1 MLRANVITRVTA
13 PAASTALTTL
23 ETVKSVLGISGTAD
37 DAYLTLAISQASAVI
52 STYCNRVF
60 ALETVEEAIRPAM
73 DTYPWNVPGGLSPVQ
88 LCRWPVTAISSV
100 TEDGIMLIP
109 GTDCEVDRAQGQV
122 WRLDLNGNLIAWRTV
137 RIAAVYS
144 GGYVLPPSASRTL
157 PVDLELAAIDLVKAQ
172 YMARTRDPLLKGEAV
187 PGVYS
192 AQYDLSSNAGSGLPD
207 SIVGLIDNYRVPVAA

>member
-23 ETVKSVLGISGTAD
+23 ETVKSVLGISGATD
-37 DAYLTLAISQASAVI
+37 DVYLTLAIGQASAVI

-60 ALETVEEAIRPAM
+60 ALETVEDAIRPAM
-73 DTYPWNVPGGLSPVQ
+73 DSYPWNVPGGLSPVQ
-88 LCRWPVTAISSV
+88 LSRWPVTAISSV
-100 TEDGIMLIP
+100 TEDGVILIP
-109 GTDCEVDRAQGQV
+109 GTDYEVDRVQGQV
-122 WRLDLNGNLIAWRTV
+122 WRLDLNGNLIAWHTV
-137 RIAAVYS
+137 RVVAVYS
-144 GGYVLPPSASRTL
+144 GGYVLPPSVSRTL

-187 PGVYS
+187 PGIYS
-192 AQYDLSSNAGSGLPD
+192 AQYDLNSNAGSGLPD